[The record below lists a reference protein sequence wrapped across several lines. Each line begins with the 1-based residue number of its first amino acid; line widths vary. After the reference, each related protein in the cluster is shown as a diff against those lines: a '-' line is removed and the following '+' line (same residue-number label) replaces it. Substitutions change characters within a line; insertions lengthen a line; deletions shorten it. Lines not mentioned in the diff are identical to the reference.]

1 MGRKVDA
8 RLPEKRGYPG
18 AVGCSGQGAA
28 RCTVPPMVTHTRVP
42 HVHLSAHALPSPRR
56 SRAMTSSQYTPPAQ
70 GNPAQRGAPQPG
82 RAVRQPRVLPSPP
95 RPPRRSTQAPARR
108 QPAGSRS
115 NYQLGWEPGPRAS
128 TTAPHLNSV
137 GPRSGGVGAAACR
150 GDTAGPPP
158 PTAAPMNRSCGS
170 SRHSGGSHHPSSPL
184 HMQPPGVPQH
194 LRHPHAPPD
203 SAPQSAHRCRELPGP
218 QPSSVYGAGGQHLQ
232 LQPRNKSSM
241 QHTEPCPTPGRGVCG
256 ACSPQHSARVPTH
269 LHGSV
274 RTRSGR
280 CRSVARGK
288 PALGGRRWGLRGGWG
303 PPSPGCHSGS
313 SP

>member
-42 HVHLSAHALPSPRR
+42 HVHLSAHALPSPCR

-115 NYQLGWEPGPRAS
+115 NYQLGWEPGPCAS

-158 PTAAPMNRSCGS
+158 PTAAPNEPQLRLITAQWWF
-170 SRHSGGSHHPSSPL
+170 PSSQLSTAHAAPRG
-184 HMQPPGVPQH
+184 PA
-194 LRHPHAPPD
+194 APPA
-203 SAPQSAHRCRELPGP
+203 STCTARLSTTER
-218 QPSSVYGAGGQHLQ
+218 PS
-232 LQPRNKSSM
+232 
-241 QHTEPCPTPGRGVCG
+241 
-256 ACSPQHSARVPTH
+256 VP
-269 LHGSV
+269 
-274 RTRSGR
+274 
-280 CRSVARGK
+280 
-288 PALGGRRWGLRGGWG
+288 
-303 PPSPGCHSGS
+303 
-313 SP
+313 